1 MYYLGTLIFVNLK
14 ERNKLIFTK
23 TNSVMELYDLL
34 EKVDS
39 KESFLLF
46 VKALKEDKMDED
58 EKEKSNPSSPYSPGD
73 NGWENGTI
81 STFLDSIQ
89 AYGKDSDLIKEEPN
103 WKNFALLLYAGKF
116 YE

>member
-1 MYYLGTLIFVNLK
+1 MIG
-14 ERNKLIFTK
+14 
-23 TNSVMELYDLL
+23 LYELL

-39 KESFLLF
+39 KESFFTF

-58 EKEKSNPSSPYSPGD
+58 EKEKTKPSSPYDPGA
-73 NGWENGTI
+73 NGWENATI
-81 STFLDSIQ
+81 ASFLDAMESYGEDSESIDEK
-89 AYGKDSDLIKEEPN
+89 AS